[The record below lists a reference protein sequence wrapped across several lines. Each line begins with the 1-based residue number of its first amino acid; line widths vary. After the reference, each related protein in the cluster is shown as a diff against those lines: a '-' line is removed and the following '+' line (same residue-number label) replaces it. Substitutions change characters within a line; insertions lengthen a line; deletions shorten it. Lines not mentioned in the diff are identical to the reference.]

1 MLPAEEPGPDQTRE
15 HLIETIRISSQ
26 YSTSKP
32 KQTVR
37 KLHKKLNDF
46 SFYFDGKDC

>member
-15 HLIETIRISSQ
+15 HLIETIRISSK

-32 KQTVR
+32 EQPAR
-37 KLHKKLNDF
+37 ILHKKEKDF
-46 SFYFDGKDC
+46 SSYFDVNAG